1 MEEEEYVMKK
11 MAVLVSI
18 MLLLL
23 VGVLGCSNQQSP
35 APDAG
40 DVPEVN
46 LTIAAAAS
54 LIDALDELKAIY
66 GEEKPNVN
74 LTYNLAA
81 SGVLQKQIE
90 EGAPVDFF
98 ISAGK
103 AQMDALLEQKL
114 VDEASLENLLGNEL
128 VLVVQADST
137 ISSFD
142 DLTTDAVQKISI
154 GTPETVPAGK
164 YAQET
169 LTSLNIWKEI
179 QPKIV
184 MANDVR
190 QVMTFVETKNV
201 EAGLVYRSD
210 AAQGKGIKIATAA
223 PAGSSRPIVYPMAI
237 VSSTKYAE
245 EAAEFEKFLLSDE
258 AMQIFVK
265 YGFID
270 IRK

>member
-1 MEEEEYVMKK
+1 MKR
-11 MAVLVSI
+11 LVILASL
-18 MLLLL
+18 MFLLV
-23 VGVLGCSNQQSP
+23 VGVLGCSKQP
-35 APDAG
+35 APAPNTG
-40 DVPEVN
+40 EVPEVN

-54 LIDALDELKAIY
+54 LVDALNELELMY
-66 GEEKPNVN
+66 DEEKPNIN
-74 LTYNLAA
+74 LTFNLAA

-103 AQMDALLEQKL
+103 AQMDALVEKEL
-114 VDEASLENLLGNEL
+114 VDAGSLKNLLGNEL
-128 VLVVQADST
+128 VLVVQADSE

-142 DLTTDAVQKISI
+142 DLTTEAVEKISI

-169 LTSLNIWKEI
+169 LTALNIWDEI

-184 MANDVR
+184 MGNDVR
-190 QVMTFVETKNV
+190 QVMTFVETQNV

-223 PAGSSRPIVYPMAI
+223 PAASSKPIVYPMAI
-237 VSSTKYAE
+237 VSGTKYAK
-245 EAAEFEKFLLSDE
+245 EAADFAEFLLSDE
-258 AMQIFVK
+258 AMQVLVK